1 MYCSNVEVS
10 LMIFKQDNE
19 SIKCVYF
26 IKLNMYIEYNSC
38 FLVVLNMNFIFN
50 LIFNGVVIIYMV
62 NWIF

>member
-1 MYCSNVEVS
+1 
-10 LMIFKQDNE
+10 MIFKWDNE

-26 IKLNMYIEYNSC
+26 NKLNMYIKYNNC

-50 LIFNGVVIIYMV
+50 LIFNGVVIFYIY